1 MTKCSHD
8 SCKNNAVN
16 GSEYCNRC
24 IQLPTK
30 LCNFCNTGDPTYP
43 NDPAY
48 PFPYDAKYT
57 LLINILVELLV
68 CLPLSALITGGLV
81 ICILIAKFIA
91 EYTTGIPFVMV
102 SGENILAGWFIL
114 YLLLFFW
121 VRIGS
126 MKIKWSN

>member
-8 SCKNNAVN
+8 SCENNAET

-30 LCNFCNTGDPTYP
+30 LCNFCNSSGPS
-43 NDPAY
+43 Y
-48 PFPYDAKYT
+48 PFPYDAKHE

-68 CLPLSALITGGLV
+68 CLPLSALIVGGLV
-81 ICILIAKFIA
+81 ICIMIAKFIA